1 MNQEMMV
8 MEIWTILHNNMKTL
22 MNTINSW
29 FQEPEVQEAERF
41 EDWFARINPTIEI
54 SADEFNEFHSN
65 LRNSIKENY
74 GNTESNKELRN

>member
-1 MNQEMMV
+1 
-8 MEIWTILHNNMKTL
+8 